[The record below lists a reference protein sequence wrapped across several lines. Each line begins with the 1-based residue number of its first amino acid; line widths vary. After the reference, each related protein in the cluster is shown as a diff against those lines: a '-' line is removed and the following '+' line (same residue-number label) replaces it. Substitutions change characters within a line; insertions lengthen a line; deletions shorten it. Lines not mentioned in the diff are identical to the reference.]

1 MFNNPIFWAYLRLL
15 RRLINTLLH
24 QKVATGNAICHLSDV
39 PSDAEWNL
47 KNTLVNSKGRAIT
60 IVTFG
65 TLSSINL
72 SIARDQPTS
81 LSVIIDFLCE
91 KDVQSLQRVYKL
103 AQVDIGMLQVSPSV
117 SHRSCQPRSCQGEPD
132 SGLSLLRSPF
142 QDHEGL

>member
-1 MFNNPIFWAYLRLL
+1 M
-15 RRLINTLLH
+15 
-24 QKVATGNAICHLSDV
+24 ATGDAICHLSDV

-47 KNTLVNSKGRAIT
+47 KNTLVNSEGRAIT

-81 LSVIIDFLCE
+81 LSVIIDFLRE

-103 AQVDIGMLQVSPSV
+103 AQVDIGKHKHFPTISY
-117 SHRSCQPRSCQGEPD
+117 RSLLSSSCQGDPG
-132 SGLSLLRSPF
+132 SGSSFL
-142 QDHEGL
+142 